1 MAVPL
6 NPKRPLLRNLLQ
18 PFVSEEPVAQLIRQ
32 TARQQWRLLALHLG
46 SNLVQAFSEGATLGV
61 IFLAVEVLSKPG
73 SQEFDWTTNQLVS

>member
-32 TARQQWRLLALHLG
+32 TARQQWRLIALHLG